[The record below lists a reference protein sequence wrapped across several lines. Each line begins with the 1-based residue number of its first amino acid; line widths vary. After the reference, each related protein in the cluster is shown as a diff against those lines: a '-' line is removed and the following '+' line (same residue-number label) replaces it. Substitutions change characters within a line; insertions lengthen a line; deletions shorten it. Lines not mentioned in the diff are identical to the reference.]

1 MVVPRFAGISTFMRL
16 PHIEPE
22 QAPGEIDIALLGIPF
37 DGATTN
43 RPGTRLGPRQ
53 VREASSLMRLVNYGT
68 LVAPYDLCACADI
81 GDIPINPI
89 NVEDT
94 LASHR
99 GLYPQPS
106 ARPASRRSRSA
117 AITLSPIRSCA
128 RSAPSSRS
136 GLIHV
141 DAHSDTG
148 DTYFGGQKLTHGTPF
163 RRAIEDGVLD
173 PNRMVQI
180 GIRGTMYSA
189 DERQWALDQGIRII
203 DMEEVGEKGVAYAIA
218 EARKVVGDAPTY
230 FTFDIDSIDPAF
242 APGTGTPEI
251 GGLTSREALQLVR
264 GFRHL
269 NLVGA
274 DMVEVS
280 PPLDQTGNTALV
292 GASIAFELLCL
303 LAETRSERGDD
314 AGDSAPQRRLSF
326 TAEAGAG
333 IAASGAIR
341 EGARPRPRRSRGPWP
356 TDCRPAEVLD
366 DAGAERLARGGLR
379 RPAAGSLPRIR
390 PMKGRASATGFGPT
404 ICRMP
409 ERAPSSTIWWSR

>member
-1 MVVPRFAGISTFMRL
+1 MTVTAKPNTPVADAGRAKRLEAYQPLSGMVVPRFAGISTFMRL
-16 PHIEPE
+16 PHIAPE

-68 LVAPYDLCACADI
+68 LVAPYDLCICADI
-81 GDIPINPI
+81 GDIAINPV

-94 LASHR
+94 LARIETYIRHLTQAGISPLSIGGDH
-99 GLYPQPS
+99 LISYPILRALGAKQP
-106 ARPASRRSRSA
+106 
-117 AITLSPIRSCA
+117 L
-128 RSAPSSRS
+128 

-148 DTYFGGQKLTHGTPF
+148 DTFFGGEKLTHGTPF

-173 PNRMVQI
+173 PRRMVQI

-203 DMEEVGEKGVAYAIA
+203 DMEEVGEKGIAYAIA
-218 EARKVVGDAPTY
+218 EARKVVGAAPTY
-230 FTFDIDSIDPAF
+230 FTFDIDAIDPAF

-292 GASIAFELLCL
+292 GASVAFELLCL
-303 LAETRSERGDD
+303 LAESRSQQGDGTD
-314 AGDSAPQRRLSF
+314 RRLN
-326 TAEAGAG
+326 
-333 IAASGAIR
+333 
-341 EGARPRPRRSRGPWP
+341 
-356 TDCRPAEVLD
+356 VV
-366 DAGAERLARGGLR
+366 
-379 RPAAGSLPRIR
+379 
-390 PMKGRASATGFGPT
+390 
-404 ICRMP
+404 
-409 ERAPSSTIWWSR
+409 PS

>member
-1 MVVPRFAGISTFMRL
+1 MAQNLKKKAEPASRKQRLEAYQPLSGMVVPRFAGISTFMRL
-16 PHIEPE
+16 PYLAPT

-43 RPGTRLGPRQ
+43 RPGARLGPRQ
-53 VREASSLMRLVNYGT
+53 VRDASSLMRLVNYGT
-68 LVAPYDLCACADI
+68 LVAPYDLCACADV
-81 GDIPINPI
+81 GDVPVNP
-89 NVEDT
+89 VDVQDT
-94 LASHR
+94 LARIEAEVSYLHQ
-99 GLYPQPS
+99 GGVTPLSIGGDHIISYPILRALGS
-106 ARPASRRSRSA
+106 ERP
-117 AITLSPIRSCA
+117 L
-128 RSAPSSRS
+128 
-136 GLIHV
+136 GMIHV

-173 PNRMVQI
+173 PKRTVQI

-203 DMEEVGEKGVAYAIA
+203 DMEEVAEKGISYAIA
-218 EARKVVGDAPTY
+218 EARRIVGMEQTY

-251 GGLTSREALQLVR
+251 GGFTSREALQLVR

-280 PPLDQTGNTALV
+280 PPLDQTGGTALV

-303 LAETRSERGDD
+303 LAE
-314 AGDSAPQRRLSF
+314 
-326 TAEAGAG
+326 
-333 IAASGAIR
+333 
-341 EGARPRPRRSRGPWP
+341 AR
-356 TDCRPAEVLD
+356 
-366 DAGAERLARGGLR
+366 AER
-379 RPAAGSLPRIR
+379 
-390 PMKGRASATGFGPT
+390 SAKET
-404 ICRMP
+404 RLNVV
-409 ERAPSSTIWWSR
+409 

>member
-1 MVVPRFAGISTFMRL
+1 MKKNAEPATREQRLEAFQPLSGMVVPRFAGISTFMRL
-16 PHIEPE
+16 PYLAPT

-43 RPGTRLGPRQ
+43 RPGARLGPRQ

-68 LVAPYDLCACADI
+68 LVAPYDLCACADV
-81 GDIPINPI
+81 GDVPVNPI
-89 NVEDT
+89 DVQDT
-94 LASHR
+94 IRRIEAEVAYLHQGGVTPLSIGGDHIIS
-99 GLYPQPS
+99 YPILRALGSKGP
-106 ARPASRRSRSA
+106 
-117 AITLSPIRSCA
+117 L
-128 RSAPSSRS
+128 
-136 GLIHV
+136 GMIHV

-173 PNRMVQI
+173 PERVVQI

-203 DMEEVGEKGVAYAIA
+203 DMEEVAEKGIPYAIA
-218 EARKVVGDAPTY
+218 EARRVVGTEPTY

-251 GGLTSREALQLVR
+251 GGFTSREALQLVR

-274 DMVEVS
+274 DVVEVS
-280 PPLDQTGNTALV
+280 PPLDQTGGTALV

-303 LAETRSERGDD
+303 LAE
-314 AGDSAPQRRLSF
+314 
-326 TAEAGAG
+326 
-333 IAASGAIR
+333 
-341 EGARPRPRRSRGPWP
+341 AR
-356 TDCRPAEVLD
+356 
-366 DAGAERLARGGLR
+366 AERTAKETRLNVV
-379 RPAAGSLPRIR
+379 
-390 PMKGRASATGFGPT
+390 
-404 ICRMP
+404 
-409 ERAPSSTIWWSR
+409 

>member
-1 MVVPRFAGISTFMRL
+1 MAQNLMKKMDPATRKERLEAYQPLSGMVVPRFAGISTFMRL
-16 PHIEPE
+16 PHLAPT

-68 LVAPYDLCACADI
+68 LVAPYELCACADV
-81 GDIPINPI
+81 GDVAINPI
-89 NVEDT
+89 DVQDT
-94 LASHR
+94 LRRIEAEVAF
-99 GLYPQPS
+99 LYKGGVTPLSIGGDHIISYPILRALGEEQPV
-106 ARPASRRSRSA
+106 
-117 AITLSPIRSCA
+117 
-128 RSAPSSRS
+128 

-173 PNRMVQI
+173 PRRMVQI

-189 DERQWALDQGIRII
+189 DERDWALGQGIRII
-203 DMEEVGEKGVAYAIA
+203 DMEEVAEKGIPYAIA
-218 EARKVVGDAPTY
+218 EARRVVGTGPTY

-269 NLVGA
+269 NLIGA

-280 PPLDQTGNTALV
+280 PPLDQSGGTALV

-303 LAETRSERGDD
+303 LAEARMERMAKETR
-314 AGDSAPQRRLSF
+314 LN
-326 TAEAGAG
+326 
-333 IAASGAIR
+333 
-341 EGARPRPRRSRGPWP
+341 
-356 TDCRPAEVLD
+356 VV
-366 DAGAERLARGGLR
+366 
-379 RPAAGSLPRIR
+379 
-390 PMKGRASATGFGPT
+390 
-404 ICRMP
+404 
-409 ERAPSSTIWWSR
+409 

>member
-1 MVVPRFAGISTFMRL
+1 MAQNLKSKPDQPSRADRLEAFQPVSGMVVPRFAGISTFMRL
-16 PHIEPE
+16 PYLAPT

-53 VREASSLMRLVNYGT
+53 VREASSLMRFVNYGT
-68 LVAPYDLCACADI
+68 LVAPYDLCACADV
-81 GDIPINPI
+81 GDVPVNPI
-89 NVEDT
+89 DVHDT
-94 LASHR
+94 LRRIEAEISYLHQ
-99 GLYPQPS
+99 GGVTPLSIGGDHIVSYPILRALGAQQP
-106 ARPASRRSRSA
+106 
-117 AITLSPIRSCA
+117 L
-128 RSAPSSRS
+128 

-173 PNRMVQI
+173 PRRMVQI
-180 GIRGTMYSA
+180 GIRGTMYSV
-189 DERQWALDQGIRII
+189 DEREWALDQGIRII
-203 DMEEVGEKGVAYAIA
+203 DMEEVAEKGIPFAVA
-218 EARKVVGDAPTY
+218 EARRIVGTAPAY

-251 GGLTSREALQLVR
+251 GGFTSREALQLVR

-280 PPLDQTGNTALV
+280 PPLDQSGGTALV

-303 LAETRSERGDD
+303 LAEARSERGE
-314 AGDSAPQRRLSF
+314 ARLN
-326 TAEAGAG
+326 
-333 IAASGAIR
+333 
-341 EGARPRPRRSRGPWP
+341 
-356 TDCRPAEVLD
+356 VV
-366 DAGAERLARGGLR
+366 
-379 RPAAGSLPRIR
+379 GS
-390 PMKGRASATGFGPT
+390 
-404 ICRMP
+404 
-409 ERAPSSTIWWSR
+409 

>member
-1 MVVPRFAGISTFMRL
+1 MTRPLSTKPDIQATRAQHLEAYQPLSGMVVPRFAGISTFMRL
-16 PHIEPE
+16 PHIEPH
-22 QAPGEIDIALLGIPF
+22 QAPGEIDIALVGIPF

-68 LVAPYDLCACADI
+68 LVSPYALCACADV
-81 GDIPINPI
+81 GDIPINPV

-94 LASHR
+94 LAR
-99 GLYPQPS
+99 IETY
-106 ARPASRRSRSA
+106 
-117 AITLSPIRSCA
+117 IRSLDQAGITPLSIGGDHIISYPILRALGA
-128 RSAPSSRS
+128 RQPL
-136 GLIHV
+136 GLVHV

-173 PNRMVQI
+173 PRRMVQI
-180 GIRGTMYSA
+180 GIRGTMYSEC
-189 DERQWALDQGIRII
+189 ERQWALDQGIRII
-203 DMEEVGEKGVAYAIA
+203 DMEEVVEKGVPYAIA

-251 GGLTSREALQLVR
+251 GGFTSREALQLVR

-269 NLVGA
+269 NWVGA

-303 LAETRSERGDD
+303 LAEARSERG
-314 AGDSAPQRRLSF
+314 
-326 TAEAGAG
+326 
-333 IAASGAIR
+333 
-341 EGARPRPRRSRGPWP
+341 
-356 TDCRPAEVLD
+356 VN
-366 DAGAERLARGGLR
+366 
-379 RPAAGSLPRIR
+379 PAAQPLK
-390 PMKGRASATGFGPT
+390 MV
-404 ICRMP
+404 
-409 ERAPSSTIWWSR
+409 